1 MLMKM
6 WAKVKARGALMKVFK
21 DADICKKVKVGEKT
35 HVRYPTIHAVTYE
48 PSAEVATYVFTVPNG
63 FNPEDVLNKYY
74 VFVQHFGESIELKGK
89 YKKFVL
95 KVFFK
100 QLPKVIK
107 YDYEAIA
114 KEIEGMQLPIP
125 CGRNLMNQIV
135 IYDMA
140 QYETLLLSGEIG
152 AGKSSLLRCINT
164 FLIQS
169 RTPEDVQFHLIDMKR
184 SEFGFY
190 RHVEHVK
197 SVSTEIDEVKKV
209 VKELKREREKRGDLL
224 DKHGV
229 VHIDKLPFKLNRIIV
244 CVDEMS
250 LLKGQKDIIKEI
262 EAIGATGRALGI
274 HLILSMQR
282 PDSKLLESGSLKNN
296 MRIRISG
303 RQSNAMNAK
312 VAGVEG
318 AENIK
323 MNQRGRMKMMMDD
336 IIEFQSF
343 FLDDKLLPGILEAYK
358 IEKVQ
363 QEKIVQEQPPS
374 INEFNLEDVF
384 NDE

>member
-1 MLMKM
+1 MLLKM
-6 WAKVKARGALMKVFK
+6 WANVKARGALMKAFK
-21 DADICKKVKVGEKT
+21 DADICKKVKVGDKT
-35 HVRYPTIHAVTYE
+35 HIRYPTIHAVTYE
-48 PSAEVATYVFTVPNG
+48 PSTEVATYVFTVPNG

-95 KVFFK
+95 KVFLK

-107 YDYEAIA
+107 YDYESIA
-114 KEIEGMQLPIP
+114 DEAEGLKLPIP
-125 CGRNLMNQIV
+125 CGRNLMNQMV
-135 IYDMA
+135 MYDMA
-140 QYETLLLSGEIG
+140 EYETLLLSGEIG

-197 SVSTEIDEVKKV
+197 SVSTEINEVKKV
-209 VKELKREREKRGDLL
+209 VKELKRERENRGDLL
-224 DKHGV
+224 DKHSV

-262 EAIGATGRALGI
+262 EAIGATGRALGM

-343 FLDDKLLPGILEAYK
+343 FLDDKLLPGILEPYK
-358 IEKVQ
+358 VKEI
-363 QEKIVQEQPPS
+363 QEKEVIQEQPPS